1 VLNTVATASALCLSL
16 FVWIEGGRAHWTL
29 MTQHDARV
37 NPLQHGMCALRAG
50 LADGNWTAMAVRA
63 AFIVFWPAW
72 LAVGFMAALMRSHRN
87 R

>member
-1 VLNTVATASALCLSL
+1 MLNTITIASALCLSL

-29 MTQHDARV
+29 MVQHDARV

-50 LADGNWTAMAVRA
+50 LADGNRTAMAVRA

-72 LAVGFMAALMRSHRN
+72 LAVGCTAALMRSYLN